1 MQTIEIFHPGQQQ
14 VNGNVFPKIITPKA
28 PNTTSSSNTLEELLT
43 WGAEN
48 HHMFRQ
54 ELMKYG
60 ALLLRGFPFSSPEDF
75 EHFLDI
81 SGFPRMPYVGG
92 AAPRS
97 QVTKGRVLTSNES
110 PPSEPIPFHH
120 EMAQVPNP
128 PAYIFFY
135 CDLPCEIGGETAI
148 AHSNHIYQK
157 FQDVGGDFA
166 RKVETTGVRY
176 IRIMPEE
183 DDPSSA
189 IGRSWKSTFIAT
201 NKEEAETKMTE
212 LGTTWQWLENG
223 TVRTETATIPAIRT
237 DERTGLK
244 TFFNSM
250 VAAYTGWVDSRNDPT
265 KSVCCGDGS
274 PVDGNVLT
282 KMAVILEQ
290 ESAVIPW
297 QKGDVLLIDN
307 KLVLHS
313 RKPFEGPR
321 KILASIAPY

>member
-1 MQTIEIFHPGQQQ
+1 MQTIEIFHSGQKQ
-14 VNGNVFPKIITPKA
+14 VNGRVFPQILTPEG
-28 PNTTSSSNTLEELLT
+28 NTSHSKEELLE
-43 WGAEN
+43 WGTN
-48 HHMFRQ
+48 NQKFFRE

-60 ALLLRGFPFSSPEDF
+60 AILLRGFSFSCPEDF
-75 EHFLDI
+75 EEFLDV

-157 FQDVGGDFA
+157 FQDVGGEFA
-166 RKVETTGVRY
+166 QKVEDIGVRY

-183 DDPSSA
+183 DDPTSA
-189 IGRSWKSTFIAT
+189 IGRSWKSTFIAQT
-201 NKEEAETKMTE
+201 KEEAESKMQE
-212 LGTTWQWLENG
+212 LGTTWKWLEDGN
-223 TVRTETATIPAIRT
+223 VRTETETIPAIRT
-237 DERTGLK
+237 DDRTGMK

-250 VAAYTGWVDSRNDPT
+250 VAAYTGWTDSRNDPK

-274 PVDGNVLT
+274 EVNGEVLI
-282 KMAVILEQ
+282 KMARVLEE

-313 RKPFEGPR
+313 RRPFAGPR

>member
-1 MQTIEIFHPGQQQ
+1 MQTVEIFHSGQKQ
-14 VNGNVFPKIITPKA
+14 VNGRVFPKIIKPEPSAKTPSYSLEDLFEWGEK
-28 PNTTSSSNTLEELLT
+28 NKSEFREELMT
-43 WGAEN
+43 
-48 HHMFRQ
+48 
-54 ELMKYG
+54 YG
-60 ALLLRGFPFSSPEDF
+60 AILLRDFPFSCPNDF
-75 EHFLDI
+75 EHFLDV

-97 QVTKGRVLTSNES
+97 KVTKGRVLTSNES

-135 CDLPCEIGGETAI
+135 CDLPCDIGGETAI

-157 FQDVGGDFA
+157 FQVVGGEFA
-166 RKVETTGVRY
+166 KKVEKTGVRY

-183 DDPSSA
+183 DDSTSA
-189 IGRSWKSTFIAT
+189 IGRSWKSTFIAKT
-201 NKEEAETKMTE
+201 KEEAEMKMKE
-212 LGTTWQWLENG
+212 LGTTWQWLSDGN
-223 TVRTETATIPAIRT
+223 VRTETTTIPAIRT

-274 PVDGNVLT
+274 AVDGNVLT
-282 KMAVILEQ
+282 KMATILNE
-290 ESAVIPW
+290 EAAIIPW

-313 RKPFEGPR
+313 RRPFEGPR
-321 KILASIAPY
+321 KILASIAPH